1 MKLKSKLDYKNVL
14 SYLTVFCLFLVFSSM
29 EKEVYPYSVAAFAA
43 LLSVGS
49 SLLITPLLF
58 ITSFFAMGKIGL
70 LAPVSISVGFII
82 IVFLLY
88 KRFSAKIK
96 LELFIYVIIS
106 LLGYVFLGDS
116 GLKTALDKRLL
127 TVFLT
132 AVLTPI
138 FQIAFKAVLHKGLKY
153 KLNYEELATVFAT
166 LAIAGLGICNALS
179 PEVWKS
185 IAVFFILLFSYFF
198 KNGSCSLISSAMG
211 LSLSFY
217 YGRIEYVSVILVWS
231 VFAECF
237 MPVNRFLSAATI
249 PVSDCLI
256 QILFNIYP
264 EYGVLQVLSVFAG
277 CISFCLIPKKTLNGA
292 KDKLYVFREKQLV
305 RKSINRQRLT
315 TSNRLY
321 KLAAVF
327 SEMKEAF
334 TAFKKQAVSIDT
346 TKNALQIAVA
356 KEVCLNC
363 DNKEKC
369 KQNKCPKKS
378 DLDKLIDIGFAKG
391 KLSLIDMSKDLLKF
405 CIHPN
410 DVLFFLNKSL
420 SEYRKRELENLNYQ
434 SEREMLANE
443 AEGISEILRSLAL
456 ETGTMLKYQN
466 KTEKFLAENLFK
478 KGFCVSEI
486 LVYGENEN
494 FSVSLV
500 VIMKEFSLPAINKII
515 DNSLGFKTVLVD
527 KADITE
533 DKIYLSFK
541 KAPAFDAVFGVSFAV
556 KDGSDFSGDTH
567 SVTRICEDKF
577 LIALSDGMGSGEY
590 AQNVSSSALS
600 LIESFYKAGLES
612 NLILS
617 TVNKLLAVN
626 CEDSFTAL
634 DVSVVDLKTCRVD
647 FIKYGSPYGFVINQT
662 GIRIIEGNSLPLGIL
677 EELTPSVCSTT
688 LFEGDIILLISDG
701 ISDAFGSSGDLI
713 EYLKS
718 VPALNP
724 KSLSDGVLEKAISLN
739 GGVKNDDMTALAVR
753 IIKNHPPQDKIT
765 I

>member
-29 EKEVYPYSVAAFAA
+29 EKEVYPYSVAGFAA
-43 LLSVGS
+43 LLSVGAS
-49 SLLITPLLF
+49 LF
-58 ITSFFAMGKIGL
+58 ITPILFILSFIAMGKISL
-70 LAPVSISVGFII
+70 LAPMAVSAAFIV
-82 IVFLLY
+82 IVFLIY

-96 LELFIYVIIS
+96 LELFVYVIIS
-106 LLGYVFLGDS
+106 MAGYVFLGDS
-116 GLKTALDKRLL
+116 DLATATDKKILN
-127 TVFLT
+127 VFLT
-132 AVLTPI
+132 ALLTPI
-138 FQIAFKAVLHKGLKY
+138 LQISFNAVLYKGLKY
-153 KLNYEELATVFAT
+153 KLNYEEILATFTA
-166 LAIAGLGICNALS
+166 LAVAGLGVCNALS
-179 PEVWKS
+179 PEVWKGFS
-185 IAVFFILLFSYFF
+185 VFFILLISFF
-198 KNGSCSLISSAMG
+198 YKNGKCSLFASAMG

-217 YGRIEYVSVILVWS
+217 YGRIEYVSILLVWS
-231 VFAECF
+231 VFIECF
-237 MPVNRFLSAATI
+237 MPINRFLSAATA

-256 QILFNIYP
+256 HLLFKIYP
-264 EYGVLQVLSVFAG
+264 EYGIIQVLSVITG
-277 CISFCLIPKKTLNGA
+277 CVLFCLIPTKTLN
-292 KDKLYVFREKQLV
+292 KTRDKLYVFREKQLV
-305 RKSINRQRLT
+305 RKSINRQRLA
-315 TSNRLY
+315 TSSRLY
-321 KLAAVF
+321 KLASVF

-334 TAFKKQAVSIDT
+334 TAFKKQAVSIDK
-346 TKNALQIAVA
+346 TKTSIQVSVA
-356 KEVCLNC
+356 KEICLNC

-369 KQNKCPKKS
+369 KQNRCPKKA

-391 KLSLIDMSKDLLKF
+391 KLSLIDMSRDLLKY

-410 DVLFFLNKSL
+410 DVLFFLNKAL

-434 SEREMLANE
+434 SERELIANE

-456 ETGTMLKYQN
+456 ETGTTLKYQN
-466 KTEKFLAENLFK
+466 KTEKRLADNLFK
-478 KGFCVSEI
+478 KGFYVSEI
-486 LVYGENEN
+486 LIYGENEN
-494 FSVSLV
+494 LSVSLV

-515 DNSLGFKTVLVD
+515 DKTLGYKTVLVD

-567 SVTRICEDKF
+567 SVTRISEDKF

-600 LIESFYKAGLES
+600 LIESFYKAGLDS
-612 NLILS
+612 SLILN

-634 DVSVVDLKTCRVD
+634 DVSVVDLKTCRAD

-677 EELTPSVCSTT
+677 EELSPSVCSAA
-688 LFEGDIILLISDG
+688 LSEGDIILLISDG
-701 ISDAFGSSGDLI
+701 ISDAFGSAGDII
-713 EYLKS
+713 EYLKT

-739 GGVKNDDMTALAVR
+739 GGAKKDDMTALAVR
-753 IIKNHPPQDKIT
+753 IIKNHPSQEQISV
-765 I
+765 